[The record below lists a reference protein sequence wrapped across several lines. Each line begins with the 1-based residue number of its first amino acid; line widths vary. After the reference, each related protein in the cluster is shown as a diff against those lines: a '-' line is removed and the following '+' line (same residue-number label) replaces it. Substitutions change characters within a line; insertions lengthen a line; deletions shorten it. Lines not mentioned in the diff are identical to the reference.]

1 VSKLGL
7 YLDQLCYATRD
18 VRRFAHRHYEFFVN
32 FEMQIGLYFD
42 TLTGKRVLDVG
53 CGTSYWL
60 SLLLHSRGAQVTGV
74 DIQVIEPPGT
84 GPGKYWRLLRQNGLE
99 RMLKTSCW
107 DAIYSRSYYDEM
119 CKIASFPIRFDG
131 LDLRQMDATQLD
143 YPDSTFDLV
152 VSHEVLEHLRDVPAA
167 LSEMQRTMRPGAI
180 AYMYIHNYASLS
192 GGHHIRWKYPD
203 GEPPADV
210 PPWDH
215 LRENRFRAIPSYINR
230 LRLHEYQQMFEEM
243 FEVLEWK
250 LTGREGERFLTPAI
264 RAELSDHSEE
274 ELLTRGVI
282 VIARPKR

>member
-18 VRRFAHRHYEFFVN
+18 VRRFAHRHYEFFVK

-42 TLTGKRVLDVG
+42 TLAGKRVLDVG

-119 CKIASFPIRFDG
+119 CKIASFTIRFDG

-203 GEPPADV
+203 SEPPADV

-215 LRENRFRAIPSYINR
+215 LRENRFRDIPSYINR
-230 LRLHEYQQMFEEM
+230 LRLHEYRQMFEEM